1 MKCPYCGR
9 ETEAE
14 VCEHCK
20 AQVPA
25 PKKPKK
31 PSEKEENDKE

>member
-9 ETEAE
+9 ESKSE

-20 AQVPA
+20 AQIPA

-31 PSEKEENDKE
+31 PSEEEETDKE